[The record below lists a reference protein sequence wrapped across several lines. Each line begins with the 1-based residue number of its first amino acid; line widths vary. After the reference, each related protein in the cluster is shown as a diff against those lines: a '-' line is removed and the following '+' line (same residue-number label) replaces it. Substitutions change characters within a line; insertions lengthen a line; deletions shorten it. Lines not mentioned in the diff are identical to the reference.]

1 MNNRINSGLNN
12 IPEPVSRVLA
22 NGLEVIS
29 VQDNS
34 NSVLCLQLYIR
45 TGSVQENKNQKGYSH
60 FIEHLS
66 FKSTKDFPYNGI
78 SHFATGLGGML
89 NAFTDYDCTCY
100 YVNLPSEKLKEGL
113 YILSQLAFQ
122 STFSREDVKKEK
134 DIILEEIKQYKNDP
148 ETDFLEFIQSS
159 YYQKSPLKYPILGSP
174 ESIIKADFA
183 SLQRFYK
190 NRYNPKNAFLII
202 CGDFQQEELKS
213 FLDYYFVPWKCRGK
227 LIKQPLNIE
236 PEINGFRYFY
246 RQKELSENTIAIALP
261 ELSEKH
267 PNANALLIA
276 IRYLAIGKSSRLF
289 KRLMEEEKICS
300 SVKVSSLCGV
310 LSGASV
316 ISITPVSD
324 KYISDVIKIFRSE
337 YSALLNYGI
346 PEYEMKLIK
355 EDIINSWL
363 FSFEGMENLAD
374 LVATEKFAGDL
385 NRLQS
390 YGEEI
395 TAVTISD
402 VMSTIHKYWLPDGLA
417 VYYQGTFENA
427 DFANNAYA
435 VKSIALQQDLAFN
448 PANLCIKPSLNLEIT
463 PLNQEADL
471 KTGSIAQIAEGFY
484 QIILS
489 NGMRVLFKQLKNK
502 NISGFSLSTP
512 LSQICETPSTIGHNF
527 FCSSLLL
534 YKTQKHSH
542 QELQQFS
549 RENGFNIR
557 LIHHLDTTTF
567 RGKCLSV
574 NLKKA
579 LSMLAEIIYLP
590 CFDRNYLSLL
600 TSAALDEIRRD
611 NDFPVSYAYL
621 NWYKMLVGNNSNLFR
636 SSGNPSRI
644 RSMQIKHLQEW
655 YEKCNIG
662 KDFCLGI
669 VGNHKPEEVLEL
681 CDLTFGLTK
690 TAYQELIPK
699 PVYSPS
705 TIHFKRKYKKTD
717 QAIIFIGGFGC
728 PALNR
733 DENTAFYVLS
743 QILGGDISSRFFYIL
758 REKYG
763 YAYQTGFEF
772 HSLNELGFWNAFAFC
787 NRNDYRNCLSLLQD
801 ILYSLI
807 EKELD
812 EEELENA
819 KQYLIGMNRF
829 EDESVSYTASMMSNL
844 SALGYESAYY
854 LSREERIRKVNRNI
868 IQQIA
873 QKWLLPEN
881 QYIYLLL

>member
-12 IPEPVSRVLA
+12 FPKPVSRILA

-29 VQDNS
+29 LQDNS

-45 TGSVQENKNQKGYSH
+45 TGSVQENKNQRGYSH

-66 FKSTKDFPYNGI
+66 FKSTKDFPFNGI
-78 SHFATGLGGML
+78 SLFASGLGGML

-100 YVNLPSEKLKEGL
+100 YVNLPAEKLKEGL
-113 YILSQLAFQ
+113 HILSQLAFQ
-122 STFSREDVKKEK
+122 STFSREDVKTEKE
-134 DIILEEIKQYKNDP
+134 IIVEEIKQYKNDP
-148 ETDFLEFIQSS
+148 ETDFLEYIQSS

-174 ESIIKADFA
+174 ESIMQADWEA
-183 SLQRFYK
+183 LHRFYK
-190 NRYNPKNAFLII
+190 NRYIPENAFLII
-202 CGDFQQEELKS
+202 CGDFCQKELDYY
-213 FLDYYFVPWKCRGK
+213 LDYYFTPWKSRGK
-227 LIKQPLNIE
+227 PVKQLTNIE
-236 PEINGFRYFY
+236 PEINGFRYFF
-246 RQKELSENTIAIALP
+246 RQKELNENTIAIALP

-267 PNANALLIA
+267 PYANALLIA

-289 KRLMEEEKICS
+289 KRLVEEEKICS
-300 SVKVSSLCGV
+300 SVKVSSLCGI

-316 ISITPVSD
+316 ISITPLSD
-324 KYISDVIKIFRSE
+324 KYISEVIKLFRTE

-346 PEYEMKLIK
+346 PESEMELIK
-355 EDIINSWL
+355 KDIINSWL
-363 FSFEGMENLAD
+363 FSFEGMENLAS
-374 LVATEKFAGDL
+374 LVATEKFVGDL

-390 YGEEI
+390 YGAEI
-395 TAVTISD
+395 NATTLNDIQQA
-402 VMSTIHKYWLPDGLA
+402 MYKYWLPEGLA
-417 VYYQGTFENA
+417 VYYQGAVENV
-427 DFANNAYA
+427 DFAEKAYA
-435 VKSIALQQDLAFN
+435 LKSVSLQQN
-448 PANLCIKPSLNLEIT
+448 SNSSPAILSLKPSLNLEIK
-463 PLNQEADL
+463 PLNQDVKINTE
-471 KTGSIAQIAEGFY
+471 KITPIAEGFY

-489 NGMRVLFKQLKNK
+489 NGMQVLFKQLKNK
-502 NISGFSLSTP
+502 SISGFSLSTP
-512 LSQICETPSTIGHNF
+512 ISQICETTSTIGHNY

-590 CFDRNYLSLL
+590 NFDRNYLSLL

-611 NDFPVSYAYL
+611 NDIPVSYAYL

-636 SSGNPSRI
+636 SSGNPSHI
-644 RSMQIKHLQEW
+644 RSLHLKDIQEW
-655 YEKCNIG
+655 YEKWNIG
-662 KDFCLGI
+662 KDFYLGI

-681 CDLTFGLTK
+681 CEQTFGLAK
-690 TAYQELIPK
+690 KASQSLYPK
-699 PVYSPS
+699 PLYSPS
-705 TIHFKRKYKKTD
+705 TIHFKRKYRKTD
-717 QAIIFIGGFGC
+717 QAIIFNGGFAC
-728 PALNR
+728 PAVSR

-743 QILGGDISSRFFYIL
+743 QILGGDISSRFYYIL

-772 HSLNELGFWNAFAFC
+772 HSLNELGFWSAYAFC
-787 NRNDYRNCLSLLQD
+787 DRDDYRNCLTLMQD
-801 ILYSLI
+801 ILYSLT
-807 EKELD
+807 EKEVAED
-812 EEELENA
+812 ELENA

-844 SALGYESAYY
+844 SALGYEPEYY
-854 LSREERIRKVNRNI
+854 LSREERIRKVNPEI

-873 QKWLLPEN
+873 RKWLLPEN